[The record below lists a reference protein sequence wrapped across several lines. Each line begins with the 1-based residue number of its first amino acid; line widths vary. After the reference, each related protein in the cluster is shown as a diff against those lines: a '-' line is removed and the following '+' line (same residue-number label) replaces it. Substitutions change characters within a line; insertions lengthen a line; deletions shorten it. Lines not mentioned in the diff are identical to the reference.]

1 MSTKNQDKNTKEKN
15 SKQEAAED
23 VTFENQPVKEEP
35 ETKEESEVESGQ
47 PVNKEEKPDAADGH
61 KEAKKKPRKSS
72 AQKKLEALQ
81 EKYDDL
87 NDKYMRLYSE
97 FDNYRKR
104 TAKERIELQKNASRE
119 VILDILPVVDDLERA
134 IQSFE
139 EHHLSEEAKKGIE
152 LIYNKLTTILGQK
165 GLKEIEAREKT
176 FDTDF
181 HEAITNI
188 PAPSKAMK
196 GKIVDVVQK
205 GYTLN
210 GKVIRY
216 AKVVVGQ

>member
-1 MSTKNQDKNTKEKN
+1 MNTKKQDKNIE
-15 SKQEAAED
+15 QVAAED
-23 VTFENQPVKEEP
+23 VTIENQPVKEKETLEKKTIEP
-35 ETKEESEVESGQ
+35 AVK
-47 PVNKEEKPDAADGH
+47 KEEK
-61 KEAKKKPRKSS
+61 KSRKASS
-72 AQKKLEALQ
+72 QKKLEALE
-81 EKYDDL
+81 EKYDEL

-104 TAKERIELQKNASRE
+104 TAKERIELQKSASRE
-119 VILDILPVVDDLERA
+119 IILDVLPVVDDMERA

-139 EHHLSEEAKKGIE
+139 EHQLSEEAKKGIE
-152 LIYNKLTTILGQK
+152 LIYNKLINILRQK
-165 GLKEIEAREKT
+165 GLKEIKAIEQS
-176 FDTDF
+176 FDTDY

-188 PAPSKAMK
+188 PAPSKKMK
-196 GKIVDVVQK
+196 GKIMDVVQK

>member
-1 MSTKNQDKNTKEKN
+1 MSTKNQDKNI
-15 SKQEAAED
+15 KQEAAED
-23 VTFENQPVKEEP
+23 VTIENQPATEKEA
-35 ETKEESEVESGQ
+35 
-47 PVNKEEKPDAADGH
+47 KEEKTTEPA
-61 KEAKKKPRKSS
+61 AKKETKKAKKPSS
-72 AQKKLEALQ
+72 QKKLEALQ
-81 EKYDDL
+81 EKYDEL

-104 TAKERIELQKNASRE
+104 TAKERIELQKSASRD
-119 VILDILPVVDDLERA
+119 VMLDILPVVDDLERA
-134 IQSFE
+134 IQAFE
-139 EHHLSEEAKKGIE
+139 EHQLSEEAKKGIE
-152 LIYNKLTTILGQK
+152 LIYNKLINILSQK
-165 GLKEIEAREKT
+165 GLKEIEAMEQP

-188 PAPSKAMK
+188 PAPSKKMK
-196 GKIVDVVQK
+196 GKIMDVIQK

>member
-1 MSTKNQDKNTKEKN
+1 MSTKKQDKNKN
-15 SKQEAAED
+15 QEAAED
-23 VTFENQPVKEEP
+23 VTIENQAAEQEP
-35 ETKEESEVESGQ
+35 
-47 PVNKEEKPDAADGH
+47 KEEKHSKTSAG
-61 KEAKKKPRKSS
+61 KEKKKSKKSS
-72 AQKKLEALQ
+72 AQKKLEELQ

-104 TAKERIELQKNASRE
+104 TAKERIELQKSASKE
-119 VILDILPVVDDLERA
+119 LIMSILPVVDDLERA
-134 IQSFE
+134 IKAFE
-139 EHHLSEEAKKGIE
+139 DHHLSEEARKGIE
-152 LIYNKLTTILGQK
+152 LIYNKLMSILEQK
-165 GLKEIEAREKT
+165 GLKVIDAKGQP

-181 HEAITNI
+181 HEAVTNT
-188 PAPSKAMK
+188 PAPSEELK
-196 GKIVDVVQK
+196 GKNVDVIQN

>member
-1 MSTKNQDKNTKEKN
+1 MDTKKQDKNI
-15 SKQEAAED
+15 KQEAAED
-23 VTFENQPVKEEP
+23 VTIENQPDREKETIEEKTTEP
-35 ETKEESEVESGQ
+35 VAK
-47 PVNKEEKPDAADGH
+47 KEEK
-61 KEAKKKPRKSS
+61 KSKKSS
-72 AQKKLEALQ
+72 SQKKLETLQ
-81 EKYDDL
+81 EKYDEL

-104 TAKERIELQKNASRE
+104 TAKERIELQKSASRE

-134 IQSFE
+134 IKSFE
-139 EHHLSEEAKKGIE
+139 EHQLSEEAKKGIE
-152 LIYNKLTTILGQK
+152 LINNKLITILRQK
-165 GLKEIEAREKT
+165 GLKEIEAIEQP
-176 FDTDF
+176 FDTDY

-188 PAPSKAMK
+188 PAPSKKMK
-196 GKIVDVVQK
+196 GKIMDVIQK

>member
-1 MSTKNQDKNTKEKN
+1 MNTKKQDKDI
-15 SKQEAAED
+15 KQEAAED
-23 VTFENQPVKEEP
+23 VTIENQASKEKETTAGKAVEP
-35 ETKEESEVESGQ
+35 
-47 PVNKEEKPDAADGH
+47 A
-61 KEAKKKPRKSS
+61 AKKEDKKDRKSS
-72 AQKKLEALQ
+72 SQKKLESLQ
-81 EKYDDL
+81 EKYDEL
-87 NDKYMRLYSE
+87 SDKYMRLYSE

-104 TAKERIELQKNASRE
+104 TAKERIELQKSASRE
-119 VILDILPVVDDLERA
+119 IILNILPVVDDLERA

-139 EHHLSEEAKKGIE
+139 EHQLSEEAKKGIE
-152 LIYNKLTTILGQK
+152 LIYNKLINILTQK
-165 GLKEIEAREKT
+165 GLKEIEAGGKT

-188 PAPSKAMK
+188 QAPSKKMK
-196 GKIVDVVQK
+196 GKIMDVVQK

>member
-1 MSTKNQDKNTKEKN
+1 MNTKKQDKNIE
-15 SKQEAAED
+15 QVAAED
-23 VTFENQPVKEEP
+23 VTIENQPVKEKETLEEKTIEP
-35 ETKEESEVESGQ
+35 VVK
-47 PVNKEEKPDAADGH
+47 KEEK
-61 KEAKKKPRKSS
+61 KSRKASS
-72 AQKKLEALQ
+72 QKKLEALE
-81 EKYDDL
+81 EKYDEL

-104 TAKERIELQKNASRE
+104 TAKERIELQKSASRE
-119 VILDILPVVDDLERA
+119 IILDVLPVVDDLERA

-139 EHHLSEEAKKGIE
+139 EHQLSEEAKKGIE
-152 LIYNKLTTILGQK
+152 LIYNKLINILTQK
-165 GLKEIEAREKT
+165 GLKEIKAMEQP
-176 FDTDF
+176 FDTDY

-188 PAPSKAMK
+188 PAPSKKMK
-196 GKIVDVVQK
+196 GKIMDVVQK

>member
-1 MSTKNQDKNTKEKN
+1 MSTKKQDKTKQ
-15 SKQEAAED
+15 QEVAED
-23 VTFENQPVKEEP
+23 VTFENRPADENREKA
-35 ETKEESEVESGQ
+35 
-47 PVNKEEKPDAADGH
+47 EEKTASSAGH
-61 KEAKKKPRKSS
+61 GQKKKTKKTS

-81 EKYDDL
+81 EKYDEL

-104 TAKERIELQKNASRE
+104 TAKERIELQKSASRE

-139 EHHLSEEAKKGIE
+139 EHNLSEEAKKGIE
-152 LIYNKLTTILGQK
+152 LIYNKLMNILRQK
-165 GLKEIEAREKT
+165 GLQEIEAKEQA

-188 PAPSKAMK
+188 PAPKEELK
-196 GKIVDVVQK
+196 GKIVDVIQK

>member
-1 MSTKNQDKNTKEKN
+1 MSTKKQDKDI
-15 SKQEAAED
+15 KQEAAED
-23 VTFENQPVKEEP
+23 VTIENQADIEKEP
-35 ETKEESEVESGQ
+35 I
-47 PVNKEEKPDAADGH
+47 EEKAVEPATK
-61 KEAKKKPRKSS
+61 KEVKKERKTSS
-72 AQKKLEALQ
+72 QKKLETLQ
-81 EKYDDL
+81 EKYEEL

-104 TAKERIELQKNASRE
+104 TAKERIELQKSASRE
-119 VILDILPVVDDLERA
+119 IILDILPVVDDLERA

-139 EHHLSEEAKKGIE
+139 EHQLSEEAKKGIE
-152 LIYNKLTTILGQK
+152 LIYNKLINILSQK
-165 GLKEIEAREKT
+165 GLKEIKAMEQT

-188 PAPSKAMK
+188 PAPSKKMK
-196 GKIVDVVQK
+196 GKIMDVVQK

-216 AKVVVGQ
+216 AQVVVGQ

>member
-1 MSTKNQDKNTKEKN
+1 MSTKKQDKNK
-15 SKQEAAED
+15 KQEVADD
-23 VTFENQPVKEEP
+23 VTFENQP
-35 ETKEESEVESGQ
+35 ETQKQ
-47 PVNKEEKPDAADGH
+47 EEKKEKESVDSTH
-61 KEAKKKPRKSS
+61 KEKKKTKKSS
-72 AQKKLEALQ
+72 TQKKLEELQ

-104 TAKERIELQKNASRE
+104 TAKERIELQKSASQE
-119 VILDILPVVDDLERA
+119 MILAILPVVDDLERA
-134 IQSFE
+134 IQAFE

-152 LIYNKLTTILGQK
+152 LIYNKLMTILKQRGLEEIDAKGQP
-165 GLKEIEAREKT
+165 

-181 HEAITNI
+181 HEAVTNI
-188 PAPSKAMK
+188 PAPSKELK
-196 GKIVDVVQK
+196 GKNVDVIQK
-205 GYTLN
+205 GYMLN

>member
-1 MSTKNQDKNTKEKN
+1 MNTKKQDKDI
-15 SKQEAAED
+15 KQEAAED
-23 VTFENQPVKEEP
+23 VTIENQADSKKETIDEKAVEP
-35 ETKEESEVESGQ
+35 AAK
-47 PVNKEEKPDAADGH
+47 KEEK
-61 KEAKKKPRKSS
+61 KERKSS
-72 AQKKLEALQ
+72 SQKKLETLQ
-81 EKYDDL
+81 EKYDEL

-104 TAKERIELQKNASRE
+104 TAKERIELQKSASRE
-119 VILDILPVVDDLERA
+119 IILDILPVVDDLERA

-139 EHHLSEEAKKGIE
+139 EHQLSEEAKKGIE
-152 LIYNKLTTILGQK
+152 LIYTKLINILNQK
-165 GLKEIEAREKT
+165 GLKEIEAMGQT

-188 PAPSKAMK
+188 QAPSKKMK
-196 GKIVDVVQK
+196 GKIMDVVQK

-216 AKVVVGQ
+216 AQVVVGQ

>member
-1 MSTKNQDKNTKEKN
+1 MSTKKQDKNKN
-15 SKQEAAED
+15 QEAAED
-23 VTFENQPVKEEP
+23 VTIENQAAEQE
-35 ETKEESEVESGQ
+35 Q
-47 PVNKEEKPDAADGH
+47 KEEKQSKASAG
-61 KEAKKKPRKSS
+61 KEKKKTKKSS
-72 AQKKLEALQ
+72 TQKKLEELQ

-104 TAKERIELQKNASRE
+104 TAKERIELQKSASKE
-119 VILDILPVVDDLERA
+119 IIMAILPVVDDLERA
-134 IQSFE
+134 IKAFE
-139 EHHLSEEAKKGIE
+139 EHHLSEEARKGIE
-152 LIYNKLTTILGQK
+152 LIYNKLMSILEQK
-165 GLKEIEAREKT
+165 GLKVIDAKEQP

-181 HEAITNI
+181 HEAVTNT
-188 PAPSKAMK
+188 PAPSEELK
-196 GKIVDVVQK
+196 GKNVDVIQN

>member
-1 MSTKNQDKNTKEKN
+1 MSTKKQDKDI
-15 SKQEAAED
+15 KQEVAED
-23 VTFENQPVKEEP
+23 VTFENQPDKEKEAAEEKVTEP
-35 ETKEESEVESGQ
+35 VTK
-47 PVNKEEKPDAADGH
+47 KEEK
-61 KEAKKKPRKSS
+61 KSKKSS
-72 AQKKLEALQ
+72 SQKKLELIQ
-81 EKYDDL
+81 EKYDEL

-104 TAKERIELQKNASRE
+104 TAKERIELQKSASRE
-119 VILDILPVVDDLERA
+119 VILDTLPVVDDLERA

-139 EHHLSEEAKKGIE
+139 EHQLSDEAKKGIE
-152 LIYNKLTTILGQK
+152 LIYNKLINILTQK
-165 GLKEIEAREKT
+165 GLKEIEAMGQT

-188 PAPSKAMK
+188 PAPSKKMK
-196 GKIVDVVQK
+196 GKIMDVVQK

>member
-1 MSTKNQDKNTKEKN
+1 MSTKKQDKNK
-15 SKQEAAED
+15 KQEVAED
-23 VTFENQPVKEEP
+23 VTFENQPEKEKQEGKKEKEP
-35 ETKEESEVESGQ
+35 VDSASKE
-47 PVNKEEKPDAADGH
+47 
-61 KEAKKKPRKSS
+61 KKKTKKSS
-72 AQKKLEALQ
+72 TQKKLEELQ

-104 TAKERIELQKNASRE
+104 TAKERIELQKSASQE
-119 VILDILPVVDDLERA
+119 MILAILPVVDDLERA
-134 IQSFE
+134 IQAFE

-152 LIYNKLTTILGQK
+152 LIYNKLMTILKQRGLEEIDAKGQP
-165 GLKEIEAREKT
+165 

-181 HEAITNI
+181 HEAVTNI
-188 PAPSKAMK
+188 PAPSKELK
-196 GKIVDVVQK
+196 GKNVDVIQK
-205 GYTLN
+205 GYMLN

>member
-1 MSTKNQDKNTKEKN
+1 MSAKKQNKTKQ
-15 SKQEAAED
+15 QEAAED
-23 VTFENQPVKEEP
+23 VTIENQPLEAEKE
-35 ETKEESEVESGQ
+35 Q
-47 PVNKEEKPDAADGH
+47 KEEKSEASKGH
-61 KEAKKKPRKSS
+61 TEKKKTKKTS

-81 EKYDDL
+81 EKYDEL

-104 TAKERIELQKNASRE
+104 TAKERIELQKSASRE

-152 LIYNKLTTILGQK
+152 LIYNKLMNILRQK
-165 GLKEIEAREKT
+165 GLQVIEAKGQD

-188 PAPSKAMK
+188 PAPEASLK
-196 GKIVDVVQK
+196 GKIVDVIQK

>member
-35 ETKEESEVESGQ
+35 ETKDESEVESGQ
-47 PVNKEEKPDAADGH
+47 PVNKEEKPDATAGH

-104 TAKERIELQKNASRE
+104 TAKERIELQKSASRE

>member
-1 MSTKNQDKNTKEKN
+1 MDTKKQDKNI
-15 SKQEAAED
+15 KQEAAED
-23 VTFENQPVKEEP
+23 VTFENQPAKEK
-35 ETKEESEVESGQ
+35 ETAKEKTRGPATE
-47 PVNKEEKPDAADGH
+47 KEEK
-61 KEAKKKPRKSS
+61 KSRKSS
-72 AQKKLEALQ
+72 SQKKLEALQ
-81 EKYDDL
+81 EKYDEL

-104 TAKERIELQKNASRE
+104 TAKERIELQKSASRE

-139 EHHLSEEAKKGIE
+139 EHQLSEEAKKGIE
-152 LIYNKLTTILGQK
+152 LINNKLITILSQK
-165 GLKEIEAREKT
+165 GLKEIEAMEQP
-176 FDTDF
+176 FDTDY

-188 PAPSKAMK
+188 PAPSKKMK
-196 GKIVDVVQK
+196 GKIMDVVQK

>member
-1 MSTKNQDKNTKEKN
+1 MSTKKQDKDI
-15 SKQEAAED
+15 KQEAAED
-23 VTFENQPVKEEP
+23 VTCENQPDKGKEAAEGKTTEP
-35 ETKEESEVESGQ
+35 VAK
-47 PVNKEEKPDAADGH
+47 KEEK
-61 KEAKKKPRKSS
+61 KSKKSS
-72 AQKKLEALQ
+72 SQKKLDALQ
-81 EKYDDL
+81 EKYDEL

-104 TAKERIELQKNASRE
+104 TAKERIELQKSASSE

-139 EHHLSEEAKKGIE
+139 EHQLSEEAKKGIE
-152 LIYNKLTTILGQK
+152 LIYSKMVNILHQK
-165 GLKEIEAREKT
+165 GLKEIDAMHQA

-188 PAPSKAMK
+188 PASSKKMK
-196 GKIVDVVQK
+196 GKIMDVIQK

-210 GKVIRY
+210 GRVIRY

>member
-1 MSTKNQDKNTKEKN
+1 MSTKKQEKN
-15 SKQEAAED
+15 IKQEVAED
-23 VTFENQPVKEEP
+23 VTIENQTNGNEKKVKQEKASVS
-35 ETKEESEVESGQ
+35 KE
-47 PVNKEEKPDAADGH
+47 
-61 KEAKKKPRKSS
+61 KKKTKKPA
-72 AQKKLEALQ
+72 AQKKLEELQ
-81 EKYDDL
+81 EKYDEL
-87 NDKYMRLYSE
+87 SDKYMRLYSE

-104 TAKERIELQKNASRE
+104 TAKERIDLQKSASKE

-152 LIYNKLTTILGQK
+152 LIYNKLLNILQQK
-165 GLKEIEAREKT
+165 GLREIAAKEQP

-188 PAPSKAMK
+188 PAPTKELK
-196 GKIVDVVQK
+196 GKIVDVIQK

-210 GKVIRY
+210 DKVIRY

>member
-1 MSTKNQDKNTKEKN
+1 MSTKKQDKNKN
-15 SKQEAAED
+15 QEAAED
-23 VTFENQPVKEEP
+23 VTIENQAAEQEP
-35 ETKEESEVESGQ
+35 
-47 PVNKEEKPDAADGH
+47 KEEKQSKTSAG
-61 KEAKKKPRKSS
+61 KEKKKSKKSS
-72 AQKKLEALQ
+72 EQKKLEELQ

-104 TAKERIELQKNASRE
+104 TAKERIELQKSASKE
-119 VILDILPVVDDLERA
+119 LIMSILPVVDDLERA
-134 IQSFE
+134 IKAFE
-139 EHHLSEEAKKGIE
+139 DHHLSEEARKGIE
-152 LIYNKLTTILGQK
+152 LIYNKLMSILEQK
-165 GLKEIEAREKT
+165 GLKVIDAKGQP

-181 HEAITNI
+181 HEAVTNT
-188 PAPSKAMK
+188 PAPSEELK
-196 GKIVDVVQK
+196 GKNVDVIQN

>member
-1 MSTKNQDKNTKEKN
+1 MSTKKQDKNN
-15 SKQEAAED
+15 KQQAAED
-23 VTFENQPVKEEP
+23 VTIESQSAEQEPKKEKSTAGP
-35 ETKEESEVESGQ
+35 ETKE
-47 PVNKEEKPDAADGH
+47 
-61 KEAKKKPRKSS
+61 KKKTRKSS
-72 AQKKLEALQ
+72 TQKKLEELQ

-104 TAKERIELQKNASRE
+104 TAKERIELQKSASRE
-119 VILDILPVVDDLERA
+119 MILAILPVVDDLERA
-134 IQSFE
+134 IKAFE
-139 EHHLSEEAKKGIE
+139 DHNLSEEARKGIE
-152 LIYNKLTTILGQK
+152 LIYNKLMNILEQK
-165 GLKEIEAREKT
+165 GLQVIDAKEQP

-181 HEAITNI
+181 HEAVTNI
-188 PAPSKAMK
+188 PAPSEKLK
-196 GKIVDVVQK
+196 GKNVDVIQK

>member
-1 MSTKNQDKNTKEKN
+1 MSTKKQDKNK
-15 SKQEAAED
+15 KQEAAED
-23 VTFENQPVKEEP
+23 VTIENQSVEKEVSSDNEK
-35 ETKEESEVESGQ
+35 KEQHSTDKKES
-47 PVNKEEKPDAADGH
+47 
-61 KEAKKKPRKSS
+61 KKGRKSA
-72 AQKKLEALQ
+72 AQKKLEELQ
-81 EKYDDL
+81 EKYDEL

-104 TAKERIELQKNASRE
+104 TAKERIELQKSASQE
-119 VILDILPVVDDLERA
+119 MILAVLPVVDDLERA

-139 EHHLSEEAKKGIE
+139 DHHLSEEAKKGIE
-152 LIYNKLTTILGQK
+152 LIYNKLMNILKQK
-165 GLKEIEAREKT
+165 GLQEIEAKNQV
-176 FDTDF
+176 FDTDY

-188 PAPSKAMK
+188 PAPNKEMK
-196 GKIVDVVQK
+196 GKIVDVIQK

>member
-1 MSTKNQDKNTKEKN
+1 MDTKKQDKNI
-15 SKQEAAED
+15 KQEAAED
-23 VTFENQPVKEEP
+23 VTIENQPDREKETIEEKTTEP
-35 ETKEESEVESGQ
+35 VAK
-47 PVNKEEKPDAADGH
+47 KEEK
-61 KEAKKKPRKSS
+61 KSKKSS
-72 AQKKLEALQ
+72 SQKKLETLQ
-81 EKYDDL
+81 EKYDEL

-104 TAKERIELQKNASRE
+104 TAKERIELQKSASRE

-139 EHHLSEEAKKGIE
+139 EHQLSEEAKKGIE
-152 LIYNKLTTILGQK
+152 LINNKLITILRQK
-165 GLKEIEAREKT
+165 GLKEIEAIEQP
-176 FDTDF
+176 FDTDY

-188 PAPSKAMK
+188 PAPSKKMK
-196 GKIVDVVQK
+196 GKIMDVIQK

>member
-1 MSTKNQDKNTKEKN
+1 MSTKKQDKDI
-15 SKQEAAED
+15 KQEVAED
-23 VTFENQPVKEEP
+23 VTFENQPDKEKEAAEEKVTEP
-35 ETKEESEVESGQ
+35 VTK
-47 PVNKEEKPDAADGH
+47 KEEK
-61 KEAKKKPRKSS
+61 KSRKPSS
-72 AQKKLEALQ
+72 QKKLEALQ
-81 EKYDDL
+81 ERYDEL

-104 TAKERIELQKNASRE
+104 TAKERIELQKSASRE

-139 EHHLSEEAKKGIE
+139 EHQLSEEAKKGIE
-152 LIYNKLTTILGQK
+152 LINNKLITILRQK
-165 GLKEIEAREKT
+165 GLKEIEAIEQP
-176 FDTDF
+176 FDTDY

-188 PAPSKAMK
+188 PAPSKKMK
-196 GKIVDVVQK
+196 GKIMDVIQK

>member
-1 MSTKNQDKNTKEKN
+1 MSAKKQNKTKQ
-15 SKQEAAED
+15 QEAAED
-23 VTFENQPVKEEP
+23 VTIENQPLEAEKE
-35 ETKEESEVESGQ
+35 Q
-47 PVNKEEKPDAADGH
+47 KEEKSEASKGH
-61 KEAKKKPRKSS
+61 AEKKKTKKTS

-81 EKYDDL
+81 EKYDEL

-104 TAKERIELQKNASRE
+104 TAKERIELQKSASRE

-152 LIYNKLTTILGQK
+152 LIYNKLMNILRQK
-165 GLKEIEAREKT
+165 GLQVIEAKGQD

-188 PAPSKAMK
+188 PAPEASLK
-196 GKIVDVVQK
+196 GKIVDVIQK

>member
-1 MSTKNQDKNTKEKN
+1 MDTKKQDKNI
-15 SKQEAAED
+15 KQEEVED
-23 VTFENQPVKEEP
+23 VTFENQPVIEK
-35 ETKEESEVESGQ
+35 ETKEEKTVE
-47 PVNKEEKPDAADGH
+47 PA
-61 KEAKKKPRKSS
+61 AKKEGKKDKKPLS
-72 AQKKLEALQ
+72 QKKLEALQ
-81 EKYDDL
+81 EKYDEL

-104 TAKERIELQKNASRE
+104 TAKERIELQKSASRE

-139 EHHLSEEAKKGIE
+139 EHQLSEEAKKGIE
-152 LIYNKLTTILGQK
+152 LINNKLITILRQK
-165 GLKEIEAREKT
+165 GLKEIEAVGQP
-176 FDTDF
+176 FDTDY

-188 PAPSKAMK
+188 PAPSKKMK
-196 GKIVDVVQK
+196 GKIMDVVQK

>member
-1 MSTKNQDKNTKEKN
+1 MSTKKQDKNI
-15 SKQEAAED
+15 KQEVAED
-23 VTFENQPVKEEP
+23 VTIENQPDKEKEAVREKATEHAAKK
-35 ETKEESEVESGQ
+35 ETK
-47 PVNKEEKPDAADGH
+47 K
-61 KEAKKKPRKSS
+61 AKKSS
-72 AQKKLEALQ
+72 SQKKLEALQ
-81 EKYDDL
+81 EKYDEL

-104 TAKERIELQKNASRE
+104 TAKERIELQKSASRE
-119 VILDILPVVDDLERA
+119 VMLDILPVVDDLERA
-134 IQSFE
+134 IQAFE
-139 EHHLSEEAKKGIE
+139 EHKLSEEAKKGIE
-152 LIYNKLTTILGQK
+152 LIYNKLITILSQK
-165 GLKEIEAREKT
+165 GLKEIEAMEQP

-188 PAPSKAMK
+188 PAPSKKMK
-196 GKIVDVVQK
+196 GKIMDVIQK

>member
-1 MSTKNQDKNTKEKN
+1 MSTKKQDKDI
-15 SKQEAAED
+15 KQEVAED
-23 VTFENQPVKEEP
+23 VTFENQPVTDEEVKKEKTTEP
-35 ETKEESEVESGQ
+35 VAGKGS
-47 PVNKEEKPDAADGH
+47 
-61 KEAKKKPRKSS
+61 KKDKKSS
-72 AQKKLEALQ
+72 SQKKLEALH
-81 EKYDDL
+81 EKYDEL

-104 TAKERIELQKNASRE
+104 TAKERIELQKSASRE
-119 VILDILPVVDDLERA
+119 VILDTLPVVDDLERA

-139 EHHLSEEAKKGIE
+139 EHQLSDEAKKGIE
-152 LIYNKLTTILGQK
+152 LIYNKLINILSQK
-165 GLKEIEAREKT
+165 GLKEIEAMGQT

-188 PAPSKAMK
+188 PAPSKKMK
-196 GKIVDVVQK
+196 GKIMDVVQK

>member
-1 MSTKNQDKNTKEKN
+1 MSTKKQDKNK
-15 SKQEAAED
+15 KQEAAED
-23 VTFENQPVKEEP
+23 VTIENQPVD
-35 ETKEESEVESGQ
+35 KEESAE
-47 PVNKEEKPDAADGH
+47 KEEKDQPAGEGK
-61 KEAKKKPRKSS
+61 KEGKKGRKSS
-72 AQKKLEALQ
+72 VQKKLDALQ

-104 TAKERIELQKNASRE
+104 TAKERIELQKSASSE
-119 VILDILPVVDDLERA
+119 VILSILPVVDDLERA
-134 IQSFE
+134 IQAFE
-139 EHHLSEEAKKGIE
+139 EHHLSDEAKKGIE
-152 LIYNKLTTILGQK
+152 LIYNKLMNILKQK
-165 GLKEIEAREKT
+165 GLQEIEAMEKP
-176 FDTDF
+176 FDTDY

-188 PAPSKAMK
+188 PAPKEELK
-196 GKIVDVVQK
+196 GKIVDVIQK